1 MSSQEY
7 LKLAEQFAQS
17 WTGNFRLPSEN
28 ITAQNFTGHLLA
40 EELVALTNGESA
52 SLPFLTPNAALWI
65 TIAPDAENL
74 EMAIEDLRAWVLP
87 SFGWEDEKS
96 SIVLPA
102 DSPAAIRNLISVVS
116 PAGYFRWWT
125 NNNEIGQT
133 VGKLR
138 TMRHLA
144 DSRPKHT
151 YLHVPSLFELRQQY
165 EVALLVKDE
174 PEAQKVVDS
183 INYNQLD
190 TAANTGFMQ
199 IRLWSEFHEFEKII
213 NHPQLRELLNL
224 RMPQNIRLDF
234 VKAFHAHFLQEIE
247 ERNDF
252 AGAKQS
258 YQENVAPLLDGL
270 LALSRP
276 SDGLA
281 VSHCLGYKSISGQD
295 AKLATELLEQT
306 SDDFLQNLL
315 KSFRA
320 ETVAAPDLSLADQFQ
335 VAHQKSDWRALQ
347 LIGSTILFDTEIKNE
362 ELPSDYIIAI
372 LWFSL
377 NSRANPELQEKLH
390 SIDFKQTSAEV
401 PQTWLQFAVRIR
413 EKQWQNASAFLSLE
427 DRPTLENTDLAT
439 ALQFLETFEEL
450 FTDPDMETESV
461 GKQILQSAL
470 PAIIREFLTAPD
482 FPNEKLVSV
491 YQQLMELWSIYK
503 SGSSSSVDANLLL
516 TLAEPV
522 LQNAV
527 SSENFVADIL
537 RQWWEARKV
546 RALLPFLLSSL
557 EILSENLTKI
567 DICKNLWIDGADF
580 VRLNPESLSP
590 TERYL
595 WRTIGGKLGFD
606 IKTITEFFGTEVIA
620 EEVDVL
626 SNLQADRVSIVS
638 LQIESAQNAAELI
651 RQRTLAEVIVVSE
664 THNNSAVENAKN
676 SDIILFVWASN
687 THAVY
692 RAFDHSREKLVYV
705 QGKGASSIV
714 ISLERW
720 AMTR

>member
-1 MSSQEY
+1 
-7 LKLAEQFAQS
+7 
-17 WTGNFRLPSEN
+17 
-28 ITAQNFTGHLLA
+28 
-40 EELVALTNGESA
+40 
-52 SLPFLTPNAALWI
+52 
-65 TIAPDAENL
+65 
-74 EMAIEDLRAWVLP
+74 
-87 SFGWEDEKS
+87 
-96 SIVLPA
+96 
-102 DSPAAIRNLISVVS
+102 
-116 PAGYFRWWT
+116 
-125 NNNEIGQT
+125 
-133 VGKLR
+133 
-138 TMRHLA
+138 MRHLA

-199 IRLWSEFHEFEKII
+199 IRLWGEFREFEKII

-224 RMPQNIRLDF
+224 RMPQNIRLNF
-234 VKAFHAHFLQEIE
+234 VKAFHAHFLQEFE
-247 ERNDF
+247 KRNDF

-258 YQENVAPLLDGL
+258 YQENVAPLLNGL
-270 LALSRP
+270 LGLTRP

-281 VSHCLGYKSISGQD
+281 VRHCLGYKAFSRQD
-295 AKLATELLEQT
+295 AILASELLEQT

-315 KSFRA
+315 KSFRPS
-320 ETVAAPDLSLADQFQ
+320 TTAPDLSLAAQFQ

-347 LIGSTILFDTEIKNE
+347 QIGSTILFDIEIKNE
-362 ELPSDYIIAI
+362 ELPSDYILAI
-372 LWFSL
+372 LRFSL
-377 NSRANPELQEKLH
+377 NFRANPELQEKLNSSH
-390 SIDFKQTSAEV
+390 SEQTSNEV
-401 PQTWLQFAVRIR
+401 PQTWLQFATRIR
-413 EKQWQNASAFLSLE
+413 EKQWQSASAFLSLE

-439 ALQFLETFEEL
+439 ALNFLETFEEL
-450 FTDPDMETESV
+450 FTDPDMETEPV

-482 FPNEKLVSV
+482 FPNEKLVGV
-491 YQQLMELWSIYK
+491 YQQLLELWSIYK

-522 LQNAV
+522 LQNAT

-557 EILSENLTKI
+557 EVLSENLTNI
-567 DICKNLWIDGADF
+567 DICKNLWIEGADF

-606 IKTITEFFGTEVIA
+606 IETITEFFGTEVIA

-638 LQIESAQNAAELI
+638 LQIEAAQNAAELI
-651 RQRTLAEVIVVSE
+651 RQRALAEVIVVSA
-664 THNNSAVENAKN
+664 THSNSAVENAKN

-714 ISLERW
+714 ISLGRW
-720 AMTR
+720 AMR